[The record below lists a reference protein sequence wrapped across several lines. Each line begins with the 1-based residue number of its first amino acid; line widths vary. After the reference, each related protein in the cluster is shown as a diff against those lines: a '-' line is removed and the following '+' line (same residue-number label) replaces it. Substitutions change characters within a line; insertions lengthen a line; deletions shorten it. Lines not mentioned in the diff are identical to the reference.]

1 MEGLAVLKA
10 PESKA
15 AAPTKPKPG
24 KPMVKYA
31 IGLAIIFA
39 ATGLWLLRH

>member
-10 PESKA
+10 PESKLA
-15 AAPTKPKPG
+15 TAKPG

-31 IGLAIIFA
+31 ICLMAGIIVA
-39 ATGLWLLRH
+39 AAGLWLLRH